1 MAAAD
6 KERYEKELAET
17 GVNGKTARAKPASGR
32 KSTKKAVKATK
43 VPRAPSAYM
52 LFCGDN
58 RQNVSKED
66 GSKPTFGETTK
77 LLAAMW
83 KEIDDTTRAKYQQ
96 QAAEAKQ
103 KLMVEQ

>member
-1 MAAAD
+1 
-6 KERYEKELAET
+6 
-17 GVNGKTARAKPASGR
+17 
-32 KSTKKAVKATK
+32 
-43 VPRAPSAYM
+43 M

-83 KEIDDTTRAKYQQ
+83 KEIDDTTRDKYQQ
-96 QAAEAKQ
+96 QATEAKQ